1 MMKLLFIGKSI
12 LIVLITDLTYLYPEI
27 SESESWNGIVGAA
40 YFLRA
45 PKSYKIRHSLQNK
58 VAQNKQIRCLSANKI
73 DALDHN
79 TLRKLFVLSLYL
91 IGYMFIFQILR
102 STIV

>member
-1 MMKLLFIGKSI
+1 MMKILFLRKSL
-12 LIVLITDLTYLYPEI
+12 LIVLLTDLTYLNSEI
-27 SESESWNGIVGAA
+27 SESESWNCIVGEA

-45 PKSYKIRHSLQNK
+45 PKSYKIRHSLQNM
-58 VAQNKQIRCLSANKI
+58 VTQNKQLRCLSAYKI

-79 TLRKLFVLSLYL
+79 TLRKLFMSSLFL

-102 STIV
+102 STLI